1 MTEQHSKRRAGNKA
15 SPASGPPRRRQA
27 VPANPKRG
35 PTSGGIAGSGSR
47 AARRRADPSAGKR
60 GLRASKKKL
69 PADPKSLA
77 QGVFAHVDPEGIAV
91 GVLKGDD
98 ERLKLRV
105 WELLLAYAYGKP
117 AQYVEATGPEGGP
130 IRMVWDIPAPERERA
145 EEDKS

>member
-1 MTEQHSKRRAGNKA
+1 MTEQHSKRRAAAKA
-15 SPASGPPRRRQA
+15 SPARSG
-27 VPANPKRG
+27 RG
-35 PTSGGIAGSGSR
+35 AST
-47 AARRRADPSAGKR
+47 AARRGPKAK
-60 GLRASKKKL
+60 KKKL
-69 PADPKSLA
+69 PADPKALA

>member
-1 MTEQHSKRRAGNKA
+1 MTEQHSKRRAAAKA
-15 SPASGPPRRRQA
+15 SPAGGPR
-27 VPANPKRG
+27 KRM
-35 PTSGGIAGSGSR
+35 AGSGSR
-47 AARRRADPSAGKR
+47 AARRRAGPSTRKR

-69 PADPKSLA
+69 PADPKALA

-91 GVLKGDD
+91 GVLKGGD

-145 EEDKS
+145 EDGKS